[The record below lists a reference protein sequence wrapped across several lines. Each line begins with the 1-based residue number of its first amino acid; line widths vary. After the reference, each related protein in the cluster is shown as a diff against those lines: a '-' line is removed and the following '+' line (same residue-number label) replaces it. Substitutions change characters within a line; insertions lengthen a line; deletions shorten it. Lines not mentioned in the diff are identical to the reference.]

1 MPNKEHGDNAKNGA
15 TRGSREAI
23 NPKTGLWV
31 KKDSSTGKFTG
42 TKENG
47 TKFKGVR
54 KEALEKLS
62 PTLNRLAKYDK
73 Q

>member
-1 MPNKEHGDNAKNGA
+1 
-15 TRGSREAI
+15 
-23 NPKTGLWV
+23 V
-31 KKDSSTGKFTG
+31 KKDFSTGKHTG

-47 TKFKGVR
+47 TKFKGIR